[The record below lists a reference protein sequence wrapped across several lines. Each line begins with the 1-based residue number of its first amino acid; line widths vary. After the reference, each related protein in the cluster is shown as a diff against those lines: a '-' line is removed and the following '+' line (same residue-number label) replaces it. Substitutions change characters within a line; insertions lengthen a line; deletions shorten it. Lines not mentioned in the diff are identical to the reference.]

1 MWRGAHYPS
10 LPSPG
15 TGNELSK
22 ARGGFRAGILRGL
35 RTGAITKVFIYFFKL
50 TNYQNTISNF
60 PKLQVTFVK
69 FAAVG
74 FTSLERRLGGEANG

>member
-35 RTGAITKVFIYFFKL
+35 RTGAITMYFFKL

-60 PKLQVTFVK
+60 PKLRVTFVK

-74 FTSLERRLGGEANG
+74 FPRLEWRLGGEANC